1 MKTFTMVLL
10 KKIEVTLGDVFTGM
24 GKGGA
29 FWDAGKVLCLD
40 QDGGYIVRL
49 HT

>member
-1 MKTFTMVLL
+1 MVLL

-24 GKGGA
+24 GNVGD
-29 FWDAGKVLCLD
+29 FWDARKVLYLD
-40 QDGGYIVRL
+40 QDGGYITRL